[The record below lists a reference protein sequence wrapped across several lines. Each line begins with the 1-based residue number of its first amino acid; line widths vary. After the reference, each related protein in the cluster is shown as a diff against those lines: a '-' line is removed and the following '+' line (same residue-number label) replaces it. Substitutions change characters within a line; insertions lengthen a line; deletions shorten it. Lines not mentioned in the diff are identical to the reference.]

1 MHRKLLLPLA
11 LCGVLLAVGAG
22 VSSAS
27 TRSSKV
33 ITPAPFYTGAQL
45 SQYAGND
52 WPTVGGDLQNDRYS
66 TLTQITPANV
76 GTLKLAWSKDMGV
89 CAATVQAAACPG
101 QESNAVVQNGI
112 MYLSDS
118 KSDVWAMDATTGN
131 ILWTYTPTFPT
142 GYNIG
147 SGGRQAGVS
156 LGQGLVFLGQRD
168 GKVVALNQGDG
179 SVRWVGVAGPW
190 NKGIRLSET
199 PIYVNGLVIEGNSGG
214 DGGSI
219 SNAMSGFNATTGALL
234 W

>member
-76 GTLKLAWSKDMGV
+76 GKLKLAWHIHTGQ
-89 CAATVQAAACPG
+89 CAAAVQASPCPG
-101 QESNAVVQNGI
+101 QETNAVVQNGI
-112 MYLSDS
+112 MYMSDATS
-118 KSDVWAMDATTGN
+118 HVWAYDAT
-131 ILWTYTPTFPT
+131 
-142 GYNIG
+142 
-147 SGGRQAGVS
+147 
-156 LGQGLVFLGQRD
+156 
-168 GKVVALNQGDG
+168 
-179 SVRWVGVAGPW
+179 
-190 NKGIRLSET
+190 
-199 PIYVNGLVIEGNSGG
+199 
-214 DGGSI
+214 
-219 SNAMSGFNATTGALL
+219 
-234 W
+234 

>member
-27 TRSSKV
+27 TTSSKV
-33 ITPAPFYTGAQL
+33 TITPAPFYSGAQL

-52 WPTVGGDLQNDRYS
+52 WPTVSGDLQNDRYS
-66 TLTQITPANV
+66 TLTQITPSNV

-89 CAATVQAAACPG
+89 CAATVQASRLSGTGVERGRPERDHVSVGRQAATSGRWTRRP
-101 QESNAVVQNGI
+101 A
-112 MYLSDS
+112 
-118 KSDVWAMDATTGN
+118 N
-131 ILWTYTPTFPT
+131 ILWTYTPTFRR
-142 GYNIG
+142 GFYIG

-179 SVRWVGVAGPW
+179 SVAWTASAGPW
-190 NKGIRLSET
+190 QKGIASRRRRST
-199 PIYVNGLVIEGNSGG
+199 
-214 DGGSI
+214 
-219 SNAMSGFNATTGALL
+219 
-234 W
+234 